1 MRDACWKKW
10 GALDA
15 ERRPCEQ
22 VVDATLIAIMINTFA
37 NITITIVI
45 IVSLLVVQY
54 YYPSKSSSSQ
64 YSSPG

>member
-1 MRDACWKKW
+1 MHAGRNGAHLMRKD
-10 GALDA
+10 DH
-15 ERRPCEQ
+15 CEQ